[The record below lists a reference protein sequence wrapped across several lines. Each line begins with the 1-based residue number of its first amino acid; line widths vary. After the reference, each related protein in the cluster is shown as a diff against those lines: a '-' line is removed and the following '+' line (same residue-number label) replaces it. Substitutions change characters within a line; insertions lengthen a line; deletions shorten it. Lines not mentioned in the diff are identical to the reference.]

1 MYEVCGL
8 VPATAFDGT
17 EAWDDLATSFMNM
30 KNKHDADEAEKARNA
45 QAVRRRLKQERTQR
59 RQEAQRKRAT
69 LEQTQRAIT
78 VDAVTLTVDERVCL
92 IDRRPVANI
101 MREAREIIALS
112 NFNTGVTRSGRRFGR
127 YNIETRFSFS

>member
-1 MYEVCGL
+1 MYEACGL

-17 EAWDDLATSFMNM
+17 ESWDDLAIAFMNM

-45 QAVRRRLKQERTQR
+45 QAVHRRLKQERMQR

-69 LEQTQRAIT
+69 LEQTQWAIT
-78 VDAVTLTVDERVCL
+78 VDAITLTIDERVRL

-101 MREAREIIALS
+101 MREAREIIGLN

>member
-45 QAVRRRLKQERTQR
+45 QAVRHRLKQERTQR

-78 VDAVTLTVDERVCL
+78 VDAVTLTVDERVRL

-101 MREAREIIALS
+101 MREAREIIGLS